1 VVLDETVLVVGL
13 LLLLLADLLLAVSTT
28 DFEVLWITVGT
39 CLLSGLW
46 EDEFVPDR

>member
-1 VVLDETVLVVGL
+1 VVLDETVLVVG